1 VAIVLLDPPASE
13 SWTAVLPGSPD
24 SLSRTGIRLLA
35 QGLALAGRAPAT
47 AVYLLV
53 LGATTLA
60 LATSSDRTVLH
71 LLLGAS
77 TNLRNM
83 TTHPLRV
90 LVASAFWVE
99 STAWFWPMAVLVI
112 AVMGVSEWV
121 LGLRRTLVAF
131 AVGHV
136 GATLLTVG
144 AVGIGV
150 DAGLLP
156 RHLAYAL
163 DVGPSYGL
171 AALGGVLVT
180 RLSQPWLR
188 WIGASG
194 LLGGLAL
201 ALVVDGDFTDAGHLL
216 AASIGLLLGRVL
228 TARRRTP
235 GHPEVAR

>member
-1 VAIVLLDPPASE
+1 MTIALLEPPASGVP
-13 SWTAVLPGSPD
+13 TAVLAWRPD
-24 SLSRTGIRLLA
+24 SLPGNGISPPSR
-35 QGLALAGRAPAT
+35 ALAAVGRAPAT
-47 AVYLLV
+47 AVYLVV

-90 LVASAFWVE
+90 LIASAFWVE
-99 STAWFWPMAVLVI
+99 STAWFWPMVVLVA
-112 AVMGVSEWV
+112 AVMGVAEWV
-121 LGLRRTLVAF
+121 LGLRRTLVTF

-136 GATLLTVG
+136 GATVLTVG
-144 AVGIGV
+144 AIGVGV

-180 RLSQPWLR
+180 RLSRPWQR
-188 WIGASG
+188 CVGAAG

-201 ALVVDGDFTDAGHLL
+201 ALVIDGDFTDAGHLL
-216 AASIGLLLGRVL
+216 AAAIGLLLGRYL
-228 TARRRTP
+228 STTT
-235 GHPEVAR
+235 HP